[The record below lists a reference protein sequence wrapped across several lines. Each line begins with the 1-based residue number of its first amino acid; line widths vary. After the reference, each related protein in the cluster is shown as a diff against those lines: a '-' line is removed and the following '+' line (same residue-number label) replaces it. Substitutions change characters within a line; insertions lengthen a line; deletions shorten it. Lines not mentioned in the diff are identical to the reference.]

1 MSEDGDRVDPV
12 LDGLDT
18 FKTVVW
24 LDCDP
29 GHDDAM
35 AIILAGWN
43 STVQLIG
50 ISTVAS
56 NQTVEKVTRNALDVL
71 EVAGLSHIGM
81 PQQEQ
86 LLWALQLPRD
96 VRPDQQ
102 SARVQGILGILNPIQ
117 HQCRDLLST
126 AAAWVAVA
134 ASKPAAWGVC
144 RAHPHGVCPAGKP
157 AGCMHC
163 SIWSQATRVQH
174 CHGTSITI

>member
-35 AIILAGWN
+35 AIILAGW
-43 STVQLIG
+43 STTVQLIG

-71 EVAGLSHIGM
+71 EVAGLSHIG
-81 PQQEQ
+81 
-86 LLWALQLPRD
+86 
-96 VRPDQQ
+96 
-102 SARVQGILGILNPIQ
+102 VQY
-117 HQCRDLLST
+117 
-126 AAAWVAVA
+126 
-134 ASKPAAWGVC
+134 
-144 RAHPHGVCPAGKP
+144 
-157 AGCMHC
+157 
-163 SIWSQATRVQH
+163 
-174 CHGTSITI
+174 